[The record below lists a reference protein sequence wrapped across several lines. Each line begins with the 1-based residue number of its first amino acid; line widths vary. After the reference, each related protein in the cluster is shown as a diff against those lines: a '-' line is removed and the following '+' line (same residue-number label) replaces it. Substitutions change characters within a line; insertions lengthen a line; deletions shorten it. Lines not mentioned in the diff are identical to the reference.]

1 MIDNKIS
8 TPAKV
13 NAETL
18 KEHFRSNYNLVGDQI
33 DLMLESSSQSLKK
46 SLAGLYEALDQE
58 DNLED
63 LAKLGHNVKG
73 VLLNMGELEWAEIA
87 KKIELA
93 AAAGK
98 KINYRS
104 VVEHIHEGVKGV
116 L

>member
-1 MIDNKIS
+1 MTDKKLS

-13 NAETL
+13 NADVL
-18 KEHFRSNYNLVGDQI
+18 RKHFKSNYDLEGDQV

-58 DNLED
+58 NNLEE

-73 VLLNMGELEWAEIA
+73 VLLNMGELEWAEVA

-98 KINYRS
+98 KTNYRS
-104 VVEHIHEGVKGV
+104 MVEHIHEGVKGV

>member
-1 MIDNKIS
+1 MTDEKIS

-13 NAETL
+13 NADVL
-18 KEHFRSNYNLVGDQI
+18 REHFKSNYNLVGDQI
-33 DLMLESSSQSLKK
+33 DLMLESSSISLKK

-58 DNLED
+58 NNLEE

-73 VLLNMGELEWAEIA
+73 VLLNMGEPEWAEVA

-98 KINYRS
+98 KIDYRNM
-104 VVEHIHEGVKGV
+104 VEHIHEGVKGV